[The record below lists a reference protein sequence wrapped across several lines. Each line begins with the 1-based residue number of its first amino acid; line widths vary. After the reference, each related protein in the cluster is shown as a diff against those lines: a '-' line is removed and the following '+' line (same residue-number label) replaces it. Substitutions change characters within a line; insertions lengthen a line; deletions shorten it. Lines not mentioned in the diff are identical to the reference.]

1 MKNFIVK
8 VKEFFIK
15 IFTIIVDSVKF
26 VVGKI
31 EFGFEFIY
39 KSVLKLGMY
48 LKDIYCS
55 DKFRVVRLSL
65 YKVIIGLYYVSLV
78 FVIVWIY
85 KQIEKFIKKR
95 WHNAT
100 FVQKRAITGYLF
112 ISPWIIGFLVLVLY
126 PFGKVV
132 FMSFNIVNQFQTDY
146 TYKWVGFQN
155 FDRVLFIDID
165 FVIELQNFIV
175 RVLLYSPVIIAL
187 SIIIAMLLNQDI
199 KGKGLFRMV
208 FFLPIII
215 LNGELLENMSN
226 YGGMNIELSFFVL
239 DVLSTIIPHF
249 ALSLFVGLF
258 ELLIEILWY
267 CGVPILIFLAMLQ
280 KVDKSLYEAASID
293 GANSWSI
300 FWKIVLPAI
309 YPAISVSIIFIVVF
323 LANFDGNPINSMI
336 FIARNNSSQ
345 KEGYASAMALVYASV
360 QMTIIAILFFLTRDK
375 SSKKG
380 RVR

>member
-1 MKNFIVK
+1 MKNFLVK
-8 VKEFFIK
+8 VKEFFVN
-15 IFTIIVDSVKF
+15 IFNIIREGLGFIID
-26 VVGKI
+26 KI
-31 EFGFEFIY
+31 EYVFAFIWKHIVNFFVFIKRVY
-39 KSVLKLGMY
+39 FSE
-48 LKDIYCS
+48 
-55 DKFRVVRLSL
+55 KFRVVR
-65 YKVIIGLYYVSLV
+65 VALYYVLLI
-78 FVIVWIY
+78 FIFAWIY
-85 KQIEKFIKKR
+85 KQIDNFIKKR

-100 FVQKRAITGYLF
+100 FIQKRALTGHLF
-112 ISPWIIGFLVLVLY
+112 ISPWIIGVLALVLY

-146 TYKWVGFQN
+146 TYRWVGFQN

-239 DVLSTIIPHF
+239 DVLNTIIPTF

-360 QMTIIAILFFLTRDK
+360 QMIIIAVLFFLTKDK
-375 SSKKG
+375 SNKKG

>member
-8 VKEFFIK
+8 IKEFFIK
-15 IFTIIVDSVKF
+15 VFTIIVDSVKY
-26 VVGKI
+26 VIGKI

-39 KSVLKLGMY
+39 KSIVKFGIL
-48 LKDIYCS
+48 LKDIYFS
-55 DKFRVVRLSL
+55 DKFKVVRLIL
-65 YKVIIGLYYVSLV
+65 YKVIIGLYYISLA
-78 FVIVWIY
+78 FAFVWIY

>member
-1 MKNFIVK
+1 MKNFIKKIIEFFVK
-8 VKEFFIK
+8 VFSVIANSIK
-15 IFTIIVDSVKF
+15 YALEKIDFAITYVSKLYVRGITYLWKFYMTDELKPLRAGLYKF
-26 VVGKI
+26 VKI
-31 EFGFEFIY
+31 
-39 KSVLKLGMY
+39 
-48 LKDIYCS
+48 
-55 DKFRVVRLSL
+55 
-65 YKVIIGLYYVSLV
+65 LYYVSLL
-78 FVIVWIY
+78 FIIVWIY
-85 KQIEKFIKKR
+85 KVIKRFIQRR

-100 FVQKRAITGYLF
+100 FIQKRAITGYLF
-112 ISPWIIGFLVLVLY
+112 ISPWILGFLALVVY

-132 FMSFNIVNQFQTDY
+132 YMSFNIVNQFQLDF
-146 TYKWVGFQN
+146 TYKWVGFEN
-155 FDRVLFIDID
+155 FNRVLFIDID

-215 LNGELLENMSN
+215 LNGELLENMSD

-239 DVLSTIIPHF
+239 DVLGTIIPTF
-249 ALSLFVGLF
+249 ALGLFVNLF

-309 YPAISVSIIFIVVF
+309 YPAVSVSIIFIVVF

-360 QMTIIAILFFLTRDK
+360 QMTIIAVLFFLTRDK

-380 RVR
+380 RV

>member
-1 MKNFIVK
+1 MKNFITK
-8 VKEFFIK
+8 FKEFFVK
-15 IFTIIVDSVKF
+15 IFNYIVFGIKF
-26 VVGKI
+26 VVEKI
-31 EFGFEFIY
+31 EFGFGFIW
-39 KSVLKLGMY
+39 KSFVKLLLMIKKLY
-48 LKDIYCS
+48 LS
-55 DKFRVVRLSL
+55 DKFKKVRVVLNYIL
-65 YKVIIGLYYVSLV
+65 IGLYYVSLL
-78 FVIVWIY
+78 FAIVWIY
-85 KQIEKFIKKR
+85 RQIQKFTKKR

-112 ISPWIIGFLVLVLY
+112 ISPWIIGFLALVLY
-126 PFGKVV
+126 PFGKVIY
-132 FMSFNIVNQFQTDY
+132 MSFNIVNQYGLDY
-146 TYKWVGFQN
+146 TYKWVGFEN
-155 FDRVLFIDID
+155 FNRVLFIDID

-199 KGKGLFRMV
+199 KGKGLFRMI

-215 LNGELLENMSN
+215 LNGELLENMST

-239 DVLSTIIPHF
+239 DVLRTIIPAF

-309 YPAISVSIIFIVVF
+309 YPAVSVSIIFIVVF
-323 LANFDGNPINSMI
+323 LANFDGNPLNSMI
-336 FIARNNSSQ
+336 FVARNNSSQ
-345 KEGYASAMALVYASV
+345 KEGYASAMALVYATV
-360 QMTIIAILFFLTRDK
+360 QMTIIAVLFLLTRDK
-375 SSKKG
+375 SNKKG
-380 RVR
+380 RA